1 MAYNRGAAI
10 LYAEKW
16 WDSRNPAYP
25 SFEVDCTNFISQC
38 LHAGGLPMHG
48 YPNRSKGWWM
58 RTNSWSFSWSVA
70 HSLKWYLDASDAA
83 VRVWDVSELKQGDVI
98 CYDFEGDG
106 RINHTTI
113 VTAIRSGDPLVNAH
127 TSDSR
132 MRNWEYTDSSAYTPS
147 IKYYFYTIS

>member
-1 MAYNRGAAI
+1 MAYNRGDAV

-16 WDSRNPAYP
+16 WNGRNPAYP

-38 LHAGGLPMHG
+38 LRAGGWSMTG
-48 YPNRSKGWWM
+48 YPNRSKGWWV

-70 HSLKWYLDASDAA
+70 HSLKWYLESSGRAQQVSKASA
-83 VRVWDVSELKQGDVI
+83 LKQGDVI

-113 VTAIRSGDPLVNAH
+113 VTAMRSGVPLVNAH

-132 MRNWEYTDSSAYTPS
+132 MRNWEYTDSSAYTPE
-147 IKYYFYTIS
+147 IKYYFYAIT